1 MSGLNTSLMV
11 AMQSLLAEQGAL
23 DLTTNNIANVNTPGY
38 TREVPVLSEAPA
50 TQEANYSMGNG
61 VVLEKYQSI
70 RDQILEGQINQATQ
84 QNASAQA
91 QTNSLQQVE
100 PLFTSTGSD
109 IGSEMSAFFASV
121 TQLQTDPTNMSL
133 RAAILTAGQNLAT
146 SFHTTATGI
155 AQVQAGLNT
164 QVAGDVGQINQLT
177 KEIAPL
183 NMQLA
188 NLQAT
193 GQDGGTVEDQLN
205 VLIGKLSALTDVS
218 VTQTESGLTLTTG
231 NGTALVVGG
240 QNFALQTA
248 TDAGMTIVL
257 DSTGKDIT
265 KTIQNGDLGGAID
278 VRDSTLPDIV
288 GQLNTLASDF
298 ADNFNAA
305 QKKGFALD
313 GTAGVDFFNA
323 PSTGSGAAANFS
335 VVIPTPPLS
344 AATLIAASSDGSAGS
359 NGNLTNL
366 IAVQNDPLKT
376 SGSSP
381 VNSYAAIVFAAGSAS
396 AAAQAQT
403 TATSMGL
410 LQLTNQRSALSGVSI
425 NEESTNLI
433 RYQQAFQAAAK
444 VISTIEQLGTITI
457 NMIS

>member
-50 TQEANYSMGNG
+50 TQEANYAMGNG

-70 RDQILEGQINQATQ
+70 RDQILEQQVNQVTQ
-84 QNASAQA
+84 QNSSAQA

-109 IGSEMSAFFASV
+109 LGSEMSAFFTSI
-121 TQLQTDPTNMSL
+121 TQLQTDPANSTL
-133 RAAILTAGQNLAT
+133 RQGVLTAGQNLAT
-146 SFHTTATGI
+146 AFHTTAAGI

-164 QVAGDVGQINQLT
+164 QVTGDVGQINQLAQ
-177 KEIAPL
+177 EIAPL
-183 NMQLA
+183 NVQLA

-205 VLIGKLSALTDVS
+205 VLIGKLSALTGVN
-218 VTQTESGLTLTTG
+218 VTQTETGLTLTTG
-231 NGTALVVGG
+231 NGTPLVVGA
-240 QNFALQTA
+240 QSFALQTA
-248 TDAGMTIVL
+248 TGSDGMTHVL
-257 DSTGKDIT
+257 DSTGQDIT
-265 KTIQNGDLGGAID
+265 STIQGGDLGGSLE
-278 VRDSTLPDIV
+278 VSGTTLPGISD
-288 GQLNTLASDF
+288 QLNTLAGQF
-298 ADNFNAA
+298 ATAFNTA
-305 QKKGFALD
+305 QEGGFDLN
-313 GTAGVDFFNA
+313 GKVGVAFFNA
-323 PSTGSGAAANFS
+323 PSTGSGSAANFS
-335 VVIPTPPLS
+335 VAITDPK
-344 AATLIAASSDGSAGS
+344 LIAASSDGSAGS

-366 IAVQNDPLKT
+366 MAVQNATLP

-381 VNSYAAIVFAAGSAS
+381 VDSYANIVFAAGSAS
-396 AAAQAQT
+396 AEAQAQT
-403 TATSMGL
+403 SATGISL

-444 VISTIEQLGTITI
+444 VISTIDQLDTITI
-457 NMIS
+457 NMISSS